1 VHPEVS
7 DETGVLRINGDDGKR
22 YRGAFEILRLSGSDM
37 TVINVINIEEYLYGV
52 VPYEIQ
58 ASSHPEALKA
68 QAVAAR
74 TYTVKNLNKYKGFS
88 LTCAHCVFPGV

>member
-1 VHPEVS
+1 
-7 DETGVLRINGDDGKR
+7 
-22 YRGAFEILRLSGSDM
+22 M

-74 TYTVKNLNKYKGFS
+74 TYTVKNLNKYKRLQFDLCPTVYS
-88 LTCAHCVFPGV
+88 QVYKALTEKRQQPIKQLMKQKER